1 MMMMT
6 SYDAPG
12 YGATGTPSYLD
23 QYHHHPY
30 AWQVAGLGYQRLQQ
44 QHQQQLQQQQQQK
57 FEQQFE
63 QQRLQQSA
71 SQHAGQQHYY
81 GEKIHVKLSC
91 SNAVKKSENL
101 GERYNLRNDG
111 TEPFRRI
118 RCIG

>member
-23 QYHHHPY
+23 QYHHHQY

-44 QHQQQLQQQQQQK
+44 QHQLHQHQQQQK

-71 SQHAGQQHYY
+71 SQHAGQHYY
-81 GEKIHVKLSC
+81 GKCAEDSCQTNEKQ
-91 SNAVKKSENL
+91 
-101 GERYNLRNDG
+101 R
-111 TEPFRRI
+111 
-118 RCIG
+118 